1 MRTTVIRIVFA
12 VGVVGLLAAP
22 LVGLFAGCSTDR
34 PDSEFF
40 APGDVGTLVV
50 DATLIVGQPLPR
62 IQLTRT
68 TTPDQV
74 FNFRES
80 AEAGASVE
88 IVSRSGGT
96 RFQYIMVRPGVY
108 APLRGIFVNP
118 ETTYD
123 LRIVTTDGE
132 VLTATTTTPPR
143 FSIDEW
149 VLLDNSGNTV
159 RRRLRTFVE
168 LGDSVYYAPEN
179 QLIYTD
185 GLLEGRFERT
195 DVAGYHVG
203 LQSLDLDSDFV
214 FDPAFFDDEDFES
227 LERIISSPPFEAGEG
242 TVRLPWFA
250 IFFQERYKI
259 RVFAV
264 DPNWYDLILTLPEF
278 SGGLGGEAGDDFGR
292 PKFNVNGGI
301 GLFGSGSVDSIGV
314 YILPLP

>member
-1 MRTTVIRIVFA
+1 MTKQLFLIM
-12 VGVVGLLAAP
+12 GVVGGF
-22 LVGLFAGCSTDR
+22 VGLCGGVIVGCSTDR
-34 PDSEFF
+34 ADSEFF

-68 TTPDQV
+68 STPDQV

-80 AEAGASVE
+80 AEANAQVE
-88 IVSRSGGT
+88 IRIHPGGLQI
-96 RFQYIMVRPGVY
+96 RYIPLQPGVY
-108 APLRGIFVNP
+108 APTRGLIVNP

-123 LRIVTTDGE
+123 LRIVTEGGE
-132 VLTATTTTPPR
+132 LLTASTTTPQR
-143 FSIDEW
+143 LAINEW
-149 VLLDNSGNTV
+149 VLLDDTGNSV
-159 RRRLRTFVE
+159 RRRLRTFAE

-185 GLLEGRFERT
+185 GLLEGRLERT
-195 DVAGYHVG
+195 DVAGFHVG

-214 FDPAFFDDEDFES
+214 IDPAFFDEEDFEG
-227 LERIISSPPFEAGEG
+227 LERNISSPVFEAGEG
-242 TVRLPWFA
+242 SVRLPWFA

-259 RVFAV
+259 RVYAV

-278 SGGLGGEAGDDFGR
+278 TGGLGGEAGDNFGR

-301 GLFGSGSVDSIGV
+301 GLFGSGSVDSIGI
-314 YILPLP
+314 YILPRP